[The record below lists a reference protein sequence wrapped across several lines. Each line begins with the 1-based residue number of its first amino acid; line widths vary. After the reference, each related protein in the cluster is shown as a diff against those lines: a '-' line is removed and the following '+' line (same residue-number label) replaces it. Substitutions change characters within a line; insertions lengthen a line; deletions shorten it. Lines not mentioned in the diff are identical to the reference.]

1 MLGANSLQRKI
12 TNAVVAGVATVALT
26 AACLPVNV
34 AQATPAQLKDSS
46 NVSIEQA
53 AQRLAELSS
62 QTESAALDLGS
73 IDDQIATT
81 KQQIDETQQLLE
93 STQQDLESAKKAL
106 AATVSETYRNGSVSY
121 LEVLLGSTSFDDFSS
136 RLSMLDRVAHN
147 RASAIE
153 TVNTLQQQLTDQQNT
168 LNQKLSEQESL
179 KEQQQQRTQTIDTS
193 VNAAQTLVEN
203 LDRNTLQAVS
213 ERAEQIQESQPASG
227 RGGFDDDNAVTRTV
241 SNATAAQGGSHSSSS
256 SSSQSGSSSNAG
268 SGSSLG
274 SGSSSSSSSSS
285 SSAEQG
291 STSTSGAHGSVVGI
305 AEQYLGVPYVW
316 GGDTPAGF
324 DCSGLVQYCYRKIG
338 IDVGRTTWD
347 QMGCGTRIAVSALQP
362 GDLVFF
368 RGGEHV
374 GIYVGGGTY
383 IHAPYTGA
391 VVRYGSLSS
400 RSVYLAVRP

>member
-12 TNAVVAGVATVALT
+12 TNSIVACVATIAIT
-26 AACLPVNV
+26 AACLPVGM

-53 AQRLAELSS
+53 AQRLVELSS
-62 QTESAALDLGS
+62 QSESAALDLGS
-73 IDDQIATT
+73 IDEQIATT
-81 KQQIDETQQLLE
+81 KLQIDETQQLLE
-93 STQQDLESAKKAL
+93 STQQDLKSAKKAL
-106 AATVSETYRNGSVSY
+106 TATVSETYRNGSVSY

-136 RLSMLDRVAHN
+136 RLSMLDRVAYN

-179 KEQQQQRTQTIDTS
+179 KEQQQERTQTIDTS
-193 VNAAQTLVEN
+193 VNAAQTLVES
-203 LDRNTLQAVS
+203 LDHNTLQAVS
-213 ERAEQIQESQPASG
+213 ERAEQIQDSRPSSG
-227 RGGFDDDNAVTRTV
+227 RGGSDGDSSVSHAV
-241 SNATAAQGGSHSSSS
+241 SNATASQGESHSS
-256 SSSQSGSSSNAG
+256 GSSASHSNSNAG
-268 SGSSLG
+268 ASGG
-274 SGSSSSSSSSS
+274 SGSSSGSSSSG

-305 AEQYLGVPYVW
+305 AERYLGVPYVW
-316 GGDTPAGF
+316 GGDTPSGF
-324 DCSGLVQYCYRKIG
+324 DCSGLVQYCYRQIG

-374 GIYVGGGTY
+374 GIYVGDGTY
-383 IHAPYTGA
+383 IHAPHTGA
-391 VVRYGSLSS
+391 VVSYGSLSS
-400 RSVYLAVRP
+400 RSVYMAVRP

>member
-12 TNAVVAGVATVALT
+12 TNSIVAGVATIAIT
-26 AACLPVNV
+26 AACLPVGM

-53 AQRLAELSS
+53 AQRLVELSS
-62 QTESAALDLGS
+62 QSESAALDLGS
-73 IDDQIATT
+73 IDEQIATT
-81 KQQIDETQQLLE
+81 KLQIDETQQLLE

-106 AATVSETYRNGSVSY
+106 TATVSETYRNGSVSY

-136 RLSMLDRVAHN
+136 RLSMLDRVAYN

-179 KEQQQQRTQTIDTS
+179 KEQQQERTQTIDTS
-193 VNAAQTLVEN
+193 VNAAQTLVES

-213 ERAEQIQESQPASG
+213 ERAEQIQDSQPSSG
-227 RGGFDDDNAVTRTV
+227 RGGSDGDNAVSHAV
-241 SNATAAQGGSHSSSS
+241 SNATASQGESHSS
-256 SSSQSGSSSNAG
+256 GSSASPSNSNAG
-268 SGSSLG
+268 ASGG
-274 SGSSSSSSSSS
+274 SGSSSGSSSSG

-305 AEQYLGVPYVW
+305 AERYLGVPYVW
-316 GGDTPAGF
+316 GGDTPSGF
-324 DCSGLVQYCYRKIG
+324 DCSGLVQYCYRQIG

-374 GIYVGGGTY
+374 GIYVGDGTY
-383 IHAPYTGA
+383 IHAPHTGA
-391 VVRYGSLSS
+391 VVSYGSLSS
-400 RSVYLAVRP
+400 RSVYMAVRP

>member
-1 MLGANSLQRKI
+1 MLRANSLQRKI
-12 TNAVVAGVATVALT
+12 TNSIVAGVATIAIM
-26 AACLPVNV
+26 AACLPVGM

-53 AQRLAELSS
+53 AQRLVELSS
-62 QTESAALDLGS
+62 QSESAALDLGS
-73 IDDQIATT
+73 IDEQIATT
-81 KQQIDETQQLLE
+81 KLQIDETQQLLE

-106 AATVSETYRNGSVSY
+106 TATVSETYRNGSVSY

-136 RLSMLDRVAHN
+136 RLSMLDRVAYN

-179 KEQQQQRTQTIDTS
+179 KEQQQERTQTIDTS
-193 VNAAQTLVEN
+193 VNAAQTLVES
-203 LDRNTLQAVS
+203 LDYNTLQAVS
-213 ERAEQIQESQPASG
+213 ERAEQIQDSRPSSG
-227 RGGFDDDNAVTRTV
+227 RGGSDGDNAVSHAV
-241 SNATAAQGGSHSSSS
+241 NNATAPQGESHSS
-256 SSSQSGSSSNAG
+256 GSSASHSNSNAG
-268 SGSSLG
+268 AFGG
-274 SGSSSSSSSSS
+274 SGSSSGSSSSG

-305 AEQYLGVPYVW
+305 AERYLGVPYVW
-316 GGDTPAGF
+316 GGATPSGF
-324 DCSGLVQYCYRKIG
+324 DCSGLVQYCYRQIG

-374 GIYVGGGTY
+374 GIYVGDGTY
-383 IHAPYTGA
+383 IHAPHTGA
-391 VVRYGSLSS
+391 VVSYGSLSS
-400 RSVYLAVRP
+400 RSVYMAVRP

>member
-12 TNAVVAGVATVALT
+12 TNAVVAGVATVAIT
-26 AACLPVNV
+26 AACLPVGL

-81 KQQIDETQQLLE
+81 KQQIDETQQLLD

-106 AATVSETYRNGSVSY
+106 TATVSETYRNGSVSY

-168 LNQKLSEQESL
+168 LNQKLGEQESL
-179 KEQQQQRTQTIDTS
+179 KQQQQERTQTIDTS
-193 VNAAQTLVEN
+193 VNAAQTLVGN
-203 LDRNTLQAVS
+203 LDRSTLQAVS
-213 ERAEQIQESQPASG
+213 ERAEQIQESKSASG
-227 RGGFDDDNAVTRTV
+227 RVSSDDDNAVSRTV
-241 SNATAAQGGSHSSSS
+241 SNATESQGASHSSNASPS
-256 SSSQSGSSSNAG
+256 HSGSSSNAG
-268 SGSSLG
+268 SS
-274 SGSSSSSSSSS
+274 SGSSSSGGSGSTG

-305 AEQYLGVPYVW
+305 AERYLGVPYVW
-316 GGDTPAGF
+316 GGDTPSGF

-374 GIYVGGGTY
+374 GIYVGDGTY
-383 IHAPYTGA
+383 IHAPHTGA
-391 VVRYGSLSS
+391 VVSYGSLSS
-400 RSVYLAVRP
+400 RSVYMAVRP

>member
-12 TNAVVAGVATVALT
+12 TNSIVACVATIAIT
-26 AACLPVNV
+26 AVCLPVGM

-53 AQRLAELSS
+53 AQRLVELSS
-62 QTESAALDLGS
+62 QSESAALDLGS
-73 IDDQIATT
+73 IDEQIATT
-81 KQQIDETQQLLE
+81 KLQIDETQQLLE

-106 AATVSETYRNGSVSY
+106 TATVSETYRNGSVSY

-136 RLSMLDRVAHN
+136 RLSMLDRVAYN

-179 KEQQQQRTQTIDTS
+179 KEQQQERAQTIDTS
-193 VNAAQTLVEN
+193 VNAAQTLVES
-203 LDRNTLQAVS
+203 LDHNTLQAVS
-213 ERAEQIQESQPASG
+213 ERAEQIQDSRPSSG
-227 RGGFDDDNAVTRTV
+227 RGGSDGGNAVSHAV
-241 SNATAAQGGSHSSSS
+241 SNATASQGESHSS
-256 SSSQSGSSSNAG
+256 GSSASHSNSNAG
-268 SGSSLG
+268 ASGGSDSS
-274 SGSSSSSSSSS
+274 SGSSSSG

-305 AEQYLGVPYVW
+305 AERYLGVPYVW
-316 GGDTPAGF
+316 GGDTPSGF
-324 DCSGLVQYCYRKIG
+324 DCSGLVQYCYRQID

-374 GIYVGGGTY
+374 GIYVGDGTY
-383 IHAPYTGA
+383 IHAPHTGA
-391 VVRYGSLSS
+391 VVSYGSLSS
-400 RSVYLAVRP
+400 RSVYMAVRP

>member
-12 TNAVVAGVATVALT
+12 TNAIVAGVATIAIT
-26 AACLPVNV
+26 AACLPVGM

-53 AQRLAELSS
+53 AQRLVELSS
-62 QTESAALDLGS
+62 QSESAALDLGS
-73 IDDQIATT
+73 IDEQIATT
-81 KQQIDETQQLLE
+81 KLQIDETQQLLE

-106 AATVSETYRNGSVSY
+106 TATVSETYRNGSVSY

-136 RLSMLDRVAHN
+136 RLSMLDRVAYN

-179 KEQQQQRTQTIDTS
+179 KEQQQERTQTIDTS
-193 VNAAQTLVEN
+193 VNAAQTLVES

-213 ERAEQIQESQPASG
+213 ERAEQIQDSQPSSG
-227 RGGFDDDNAVTRTV
+227 RGGSDGDNAVSHAV
-241 SNATAAQGGSHSSSS
+241 SNATASQGESHSS
-256 SSSQSGSSSNAG
+256 GSSASPSNSNAG
-268 SGSSLG
+268 PSGG
-274 SGSSSSSSSSS
+274 SGSSSGSSSSG

-305 AEQYLGVPYVW
+305 AERYLGVPYVW
-316 GGDTPAGF
+316 GGDTPSGF
-324 DCSGLVQYCYRKIG
+324 DCSGLVQYCYRQIG

-383 IHAPYTGA
+383 IHAPHTGA
-391 VVRYGSLSS
+391 VVSYGSLSS
-400 RSVYLAVRP
+400 RSVYMAVRP

>member
-12 TNAVVAGVATVALT
+12 TNSIVACVATIAIT
-26 AACLPVNV
+26 AACLPVGM

-53 AQRLAELSS
+53 AQRLVELSS
-62 QTESAALDLGS
+62 QSESAALDLGS
-73 IDDQIATT
+73 IDEQIATT
-81 KQQIDETQQLLE
+81 KLQIDETQQLLE
-93 STQQDLESAKKAL
+93 STHQDLESAKKAL
-106 AATVSETYRNGSVSY
+106 TATVSETYRNGSVSY

-136 RLSMLDRVAHN
+136 RLSMLDRVAYN

-179 KEQQQQRTQTIDTS
+179 KEQQQERAQTIDTS
-193 VNAAQTLVEN
+193 VNAAQTLVES
-203 LDRNTLQAVS
+203 LDHNTLQAVS
-213 ERAEQIQESQPASG
+213 ERAEQIQDSRPSSG
-227 RGGFDDDNAVTRTV
+227 RGGSDSD
-241 SNATAAQGGSHSSSS
+241 NATASQGESHSS
-256 SSSQSGSSSNAG
+256 GSSASHSNSNAG
-268 SGSSLG
+268 ASGG
-274 SGSSSSSSSSS
+274 SGSSSGSSSSV

-305 AEQYLGVPYVW
+305 AERYLGVPYVW
-316 GGDTPAGF
+316 GGDTPSGF
-324 DCSGLVQYCYRKIG
+324 DCSGLVQYCYRQIG

-374 GIYVGGGTY
+374 GIYVGDGTY
-383 IHAPYTGA
+383 IHAPHTGA
-391 VVRYGSLSS
+391 VVSYGSLSS
-400 RSVYLAVRP
+400 RSVYMAVRP